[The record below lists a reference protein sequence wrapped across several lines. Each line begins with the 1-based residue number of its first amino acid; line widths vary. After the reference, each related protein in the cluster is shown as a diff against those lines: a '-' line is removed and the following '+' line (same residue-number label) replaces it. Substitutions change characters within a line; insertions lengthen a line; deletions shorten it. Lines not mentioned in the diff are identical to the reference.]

1 MQTTLIVVIVVIV
14 VAVVPMCVRRGV
26 HGKTHD
32 VRG

>member
-1 MQTTLIVVIVVIV
+1 MQTTLIVVIV
-14 VAVVPMCVRRGV
+14 VAVVPMCLRRGV